1 MTGKTD
7 YTKLED
13 FSKGKYS
20 YNDYLQVQ
28 GWFKQLEQN
37 EKAKEQLRVQWY
49 GIVNEV
55 PYTDNSLQHIFE
67 KIQYNILLEEKK
79 QAGNKSVWNFYRK
92 VAAILLIPVLAFSI
106 WFYFQT
112 SMGSSEN
119 STLLT
124 SHGWVEINAPEG
136 ARVEFLLP
144 DSTFG
149 WLNGGS
155 KLKYP
160 PVFTRHRNVELSG
173 EAYFEVTHLKK
184 SDFVVS
190 VSDMDVKV
198 LGTKFD
204 ISAYT
209 DDPFTDVILKEGKV
223 EINGKTGVFHQILEP
238 DEKITFN
245 RELKKI
251 KVTKVD
257 ADDFIAWKDGYL
269 IIIDESFE
277 QVAGKIKRWYNTEIV
292 IKDEKLKNYRFKATF
307 KDEPLEEV
315 LRLIAI
321 TTPIRYHIE
330 KRMAD
335 SNGVIKQKKVIIQM
349 KD

>member
-1 MTGKTD
+1 MTSKTN
-7 YTKLED
+7 YTKLD
-13 FSKGKYS
+13 NFSKGKYS

-28 GWFKQLEQN
+28 GWFRQLEQN
-37 EKAKEQLRVQWY
+37 EEGKEQLFVQWN
-49 GIVNEV
+49 GFLNDAPVA
-55 PYTDNSLQHIFE
+55 DNSLQHIFE
-67 KIQYNILLEEKK
+67 KIQYIILLEEKK
-79 QAGNKSVWNFYRK
+79 QTDNRFVWNFYRQ
-92 VAAILLIPVLAFSI
+92 VAAILLIPVFAFSV
-106 WFYFQT
+106 WYYFLT
-112 SMGSSEN
+112 NKSSMQKSSQ
-119 STLLT
+119 S
-124 SHGWVEINAPEG
+124 WVEINAPEG

-160 PVFTRHRNVELSG
+160 PVFTRHRNVQLSG
-173 EAYFEVTHLKK
+173 EAYFEVKHLRK

-190 VSDMDVKV
+190 VTDLDVKV

-204 ISAYT
+204 VSAYS
-209 DDPFTDVILKEGKV
+209 DDSFTNVILKEGKV
-223 EINGKTGVFHQILEP
+223 EINGKKEVFHQILNP

-245 RELKKI
+245 HNLKET
-251 KVTKVD
+251 KVSKVD

-269 IIIDESFE
+269 IIDDEPFGH
-277 QVAGKIKRWYNTEIV
+277 VVGKIERWYNTEIV
-292 IKDEKLKNYRFKATF
+292 IKDEKLKCYRFKATF

-330 KRMAD
+330 KRITD

-349 KD
+349 K